1 MRKDAK
7 QAGGWDS
14 VRLSRWI
21 EETRSLIEQLPE
33 FAELPHEE
41 IRALLLG
48 VARGLDVLTRRA
60 GVQELHAI
68 RQMDAQ
74 SVEGREPRIRIYTLG
89 GFAISI
95 DGEPIGAMR
104 KQPRKPLLLLKALV
118 ARGGHEV
125 STDTLASDL
134 WPEADGATAVQSMNV
149 TVHRLRKLLVVH
161 DAIVARNGRLSLD
174 PLHCWVDIHAFEDAL
189 KKLDTGE
196 SDSAWLENSVE
207 RFDAAL
213 DLYQG
218 AFLPQDDT
226 RWASAMRERLRS
238 KFVRAVRAYAERCE
252 KLGQREL
259 AIPVYQRAIEIDP
272 LAEELYRRLM
282 TVYAALERYSD
293 VITLYRR
300 CRIMLHKMLE
310 VAPAAETQ
318 RLYAEIRR
326 KVQEINDARA
336 RMAVARGLPAN
347 GNVTVGGETL
357 STVFTP
363 PSDGAIPKA

>member
-1 MRKDAK
+1 M
-7 QAGGWDS
+7 
-14 VRLSRWI
+14 
-21 EETRSLIEQLPE
+21 
-33 FAELPHEE
+33 
-41 IRALLLG
+41 
-48 VARGLDVLTRRA
+48 
-60 GVQELHAI
+60 
-68 RQMDAQ
+68 
-74 SVEGREPRIRIYTLG
+74 
-89 GFAISI
+89 SI
-95 DGEPIGAMR
+95 DGEAVGAMR

-125 STDTLASDL
+125 STDMLAADL

-149 TVHRLRKLLVVH
+149 TVHRLRKLLVIH
-161 DAIVARNGRLSLD
+161 DAIIARNGRLSLD
-174 PLHCWVDIHAFEDAL
+174 PQHCWVDIHAFAEVL

-196 SDSAWLENSVE
+196 SDAAWLENSVE

-293 VITLYRR
+293 AITLYRR
-300 CRIMLHKMLE
+300 CRIMLNKMLD
-310 VAPAAETQ
+310 VAPAPETQ
-318 RLYAEIRR
+318 HLYAEIRR
-326 KVQEINDARA
+326 KVQTINEARA
-336 RMAVARGLPAN
+336 EMAAARGLPTD
-347 GNVTVGGETL
+347 GTVTVGGETL
-357 STVFTP
+357 STVLAVKRDAP
-363 PSDGAIPKA
+363 PAR